1 MDTLTQLVLLFSTL
15 SLLAFAM
22 FPSQKKW
29 NPRGKH
35 CYVTGGS
42 SGTGLALA
50 ILLTKAGADVSIV
63 ARDEERLKRALE
75 LMEKER
81 QTPNQILK
89 SYSFSLTDADASAA
103 AIEAVCE
110 PHGGRSPDAVFMC
123 AGASTPGYFI
133 EENEQSMRSGMD
145 YGYWIQA
152 WTALAASKRMVKTQ
166 TQGKLIFVSSI
177 LGYMSFA
184 GYSTYTPAKHAL
196 RGLSETLRHELLL
209 YNIGVHICFP
219 GTIYSPGYDN
229 ENKTKPK
236 LTLEIE
242 ARDGGM
248 QPEQVAK
255 YLLDGVVKGNFH
267 ITGDFIGNV
276 FRSSTRGSTPQN
288 NVFLDTIYSLIGWIA
303 LPDWRRGADKT
314 VIKHRQEHHEYLVT
328 KGVLDQ

>member
-1 MDTLTQLVLLFSTL
+1 
-15 SLLAFAM
+15 
-22 FPSQKKW
+22 
-29 NPRGKH
+29 
-35 CYVTGGS
+35 
-42 SGTGLALA
+42 
-50 ILLTKAGADVSIV
+50 
-63 ARDEERLKRALE
+63 
-75 LMEKER
+75 
-81 QTPNQILK
+81 
-89 SYSFSLTDADASAA
+89 
-103 AIEAVCE
+103 
-110 PHGGRSPDAVFMC
+110 
-123 AGASTPGYFI
+123 
-133 EENEQSMRSGMD
+133 
-145 YGYWIQA
+145 
-152 WTALAASKRMVKTQ
+152 MVKTQ

-255 YLLDGVVKGNFH
+255 YLLDGKVVLFMILNHHLMTDCSFCQGVVKGNFH

-288 NVFLDTIYSLIGWIA
+288 NVFLDTIYSLIGWVSA
-303 LPDWRRGADKT
+303 RAK
-314 VIKHRQEHHEYLVT
+314 V
-328 KGVLDQ
+328 